1 MSAIPAGIELVGWAA
16 RAATGIKVQ
25 PVPANDW
32 PKIEEIRRLEDIE
45 QLRRIDQ
52 DPASPDPKR
61 KPETKPEPKPAP
73 DETPF
78 DQDKKTC
85 QLLPPSDELRKKLK
99 TQVVIAL
106 NCEQAM
112 RDAYNRGYA
121 TGRAVSKK
129 WRSRCPLIAADGK
142 FLGARLKRILLQQ
155 KNGPRGTA
163 SVWSRNP

>member
-1 MSAIPAGIELVGWAA
+1 MSAITAGIQLVGWAA
-16 RAATGIKVQ
+16 RAVPAVGAPTQ
-25 PVPANDW
+25 PVTDW
-32 PKIEEIRRLEDIE
+32 PKVEELRRLSDVE
-45 QLRRIDQ
+45 QIRRIDE

-61 KPETKPEPKPAP
+61 KPETKPEPKPTP

-99 TQVVIAL
+99 TQCVIAL

-112 RDAYNRGYA
+112 RDAYNRGYK

-142 FLGARLKRILLQQ
+142 FLGARLKRIILKQD
-155 KNGPRGTA
+155 NGPRGTA